1 MVDLVDYFKGGIN
14 INDTCLD
21 PCAGSGTFLLAFLR
35 KQAEKTQNIERAK
48 ENLLDTSKLPQLPNI
63 GLMNPPFSKKKKRQE
78 GKAVSQAEI
87 LFVERLLD
95 NLQRGGF
102 ASTITIISSFDN
114 QKENQ
119 TVKKRIYKNHTLK
132 AIINMPLNLFA
143 PSNKVYTQIM
153 VWQAKCP
160 HDYQKDVYFY
170 DLTDDETFRY
180 QKLGN
185 NKFFSANNL
194 TAYDEWTFIIGEYF
208 LYQLKKKTQILETEL
223 KINFAEMKGKKQEAE
238 NLEKTKPIE

>member
-1 MVDLVDYFKGGIN
+1 MGIVLTPWHIAKIMVDLVDYFKGGIN

-48 ENLLDTSKLPQLPNI
+48 ENLLGCEIDEDIWLLSIANMLVEGDGKSNLLLQDFFTWDTSKLPQLPNV
-63 GLMNPPFSKKKKRQE
+63 GLMNPPFSKKKKKQE
-78 GKAVSQAEI
+78 GKAISQAEI

-170 DLTDDETFRY
+170 DLTDDGH
-180 QKLGN
+180 QLV
-185 NKFFSANNL
+185 NKIRLDKFH
-194 TAYDEWTFIIGEYF
+194 
-208 LYQLKKKTQILETEL
+208 Q
-223 KINFAEMKGKKQEAE
+223 
-238 NLEKTKPIE
+238 